1 MDDLPIK
8 RLEALAHR
16 VVICHNHQLPQV
28 FGLIGHNHQP
38 KLYVRM
44 CMWSLA
50 CFLILAFRTRL
61 LTPWEEV
68 LLGQKRV
75 SGPRVLKLYKEQG
88 CSEEQGETSLKS
100 PHRSATGKELNGM
113 LVRKRK
119 WHFAYASNFVD
130 TERLS
135 LFEMAWACDNIY
147 CWRWFL
153 FWFNFSH
160 FSVYRCIIL
169 QTFWNCVCV

>member
-1 MDDLPIK
+1 M
-8 RLEALAHR
+8 
-16 VVICHNHQLPQV
+16 N
-28 FGLIGHNHQP
+28 
-38 KLYVRM
+38 
-44 CMWSLA
+44 
-50 CFLILAFRTRL
+50 
-61 LTPWEEV
+61 
-68 LLGQKRV
+68 
-75 SGPRVLKLYKEQG
+75 GPRVLKLYKEQG
-88 CSEEQGETSLKS
+88 CSGEQGETSLKS

-119 WHFAYASNFVD
+119 GRSAYASNFED

-160 FSVYRCIIL
+160 FSVYPLHNTADFFKIVLSLKFLGGFLSFVLLFLLVI
-169 QTFWNCVCV
+169 